1 MAVFITVKDLRKDD
15 KMEKNIS
22 ILGVTGSVGMQALD
36 VALARGYGVDLIS
49 ANSDVSGAESAARR
63 LKPRFVAM
71 ADENAA
77 RELKLSLSDTDIKV
91 LSGPRG
97 IIDGIFESQSDVIVN
112 SIIGAAGL
120 EPTLAVIDAK
130 KRLAL
135 ANKESLVI
143 AGTEVMRR
151 AESSGVEIIPVD
163 SEHSA
168 IFQSLRAGKK
178 SEIKKII
185 LTASGGPFFG
195 RTKKEL
201 RGVTLEDTLRHPTW
215 KMGKKITVDSA
226 TLMNKGFEV
235 IEAAHLFSV
244 PESKIQVTVHR
255 ESILHSAVEYID
267 NSVIGELSGPDMRMC
282 VQYAVDYPERCV
294 SNSAELDLFSVA
306 KLTFL
311 PVDEDAFPLLPLAKR
326 ALMLGGGM
334 GAVLNA
340 ADEVAVGAFLRGEV
354 AFYEISEIV
363 SETFSRLENR
373 CTDKTIE
380 DFFDADREARLL
392 TSEIIKSTRRKI

>member
-1 MAVFITVKDLRKDD
+1 
-15 KMEKNIS
+15 MEKNIS

-36 VALARGYGVDLIS
+36 VALARGYGVDFIS
-49 ANSDVSGAESAARR
+49 ANSDVLGAESAARK

-71 ADENAA
+71 ADERAA
-77 RELKLSLSDTDIKV
+77 EDLRLRLSDTEIKV
-91 LSGPRG
+91 LSGAGG
-97 IIDGIFESQSDVIVN
+97 ILEGIYLAKSEVVVN

-120 EPTLAVIDAK
+120 EPTLAVIDAG

-143 AGTEVMRR
+143 AGAEVMRR
-151 AESSGVEIIPVD
+151 AEEAGVDIIPVD

-168 IFQSLRAGKK
+168 IFQSLRSGKP

-195 RTKKEL
+195 RTREEL
-201 RGVTLEDTLRHPTW
+201 RSVTLEETLSHPTW

-267 NSVIGELSGPDMRMC
+267 NSIIGELSVPDMRMC
-282 VQYAVDYPERCV
+282 VQYAVDYPNRCESV
-294 SNSAELDLFSVA
+294 AEELDLFSLGR
-306 KLTFL
+306 LTFA
-311 PVDEDAFPLLPLAKR
+311 PVDEVAFPLLPLAKR

-340 ADEVAVGAFLRGEV
+340 ADEVAVSSFLSG
-354 AFYEISEIV
+354 EIS
-363 SETFSRLENR
+363 FSDISDAVIEAFSSLEDR
-373 CTDKTIE
+373 RTDKTVD
-380 DFFDADREARLL
+380 DFLDADRTARRI
-392 TSEIIKSTRRKI
+392 TSEIIKNIRR